1 MLNTSLNFIRDKQI
15 IKYTTRLSTCIVL
28 DYDIVF
34 VCSMEEPDSI
44 ISDHSLSRRIC
55 AASLHDGLLF
65 RTDDKIRVENV
76 CADDEPSDAE
86 QDQIS
91 QGILK
96 VDIDFFVK
104 Q

>member
-1 MLNTSLNFIRDKQI
+1 
-15 IKYTTRLSTCIVL
+15 
-28 DYDIVF
+28 
-34 VCSMEEPDSI
+34 MEEPDSI

-65 RTDDKIRVENV
+65 HTDDKIRVENV

-96 VDIDFFVK
+96 VNIDFFVEAMK
-104 Q
+104 TRVSIVTLGPVKNGVILIHCRPNG